1 MSKHVFCFSSEYAH
15 VPDTFFLHVFLLSV
29 EILIRPRTFIG
40 VFFAVMVE
48 IFMCPWNVFGVSPKY
63 NIVPETCWDLFCLS
77 KYECSRK
84 VLCTSSKYDFLHLML
99 FFRSITFQ
107 NVFFFYVGCF
117 RRNRNEWMCSRNV
130 CVVFWP
136 NMNAFQKGY
145 DLYHVILFYYS
156 YYTSRIDFLFVPLHY
171 Y

>member
-84 VLCTSSKYDFLHLML
+84 VLCTSSKYEFLHLML

-107 NVFFFYVGCF
+107 NVFFFTL
-117 RRNRNEWMCSRNV
+117 
-130 CVVFWP
+130 VVFVEIG
-136 NMNAFQKGY
+136 MNECVPETCVSFFG
-145 DLYHVILFYYS
+145 LIW
-156 YYTSRIDFLFVPLHY
+156 TRSRQAMICITWHY
-171 Y
+171 FTTRIIRVV